1 MRNGGVR
8 RESHAGIRPAG
19 ILSPQ
24 DVTADKK
31 EKLIY
36 EIHH

>member
-8 RESHAGIRPAG
+8 RESHAGIRPAR

-24 DVTADKK
+24 DVTA
-31 EKLIY
+31 EKGEAYL
-36 EIHH
+36 